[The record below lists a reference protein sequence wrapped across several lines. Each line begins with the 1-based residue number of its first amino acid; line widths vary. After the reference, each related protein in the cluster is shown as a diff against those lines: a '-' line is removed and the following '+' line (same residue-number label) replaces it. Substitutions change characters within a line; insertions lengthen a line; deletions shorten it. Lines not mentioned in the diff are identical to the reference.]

1 MNVSDGNAN
10 EESKGNLAG
19 RSTAT
24 NARLTADK
32 SNDRLTAN
40 KAGAGSLEI
49 DIESERDDNEGM
61 MLLGDQGEDEPLG

>member
-1 MNVSDGNAN
+1 MNVSDGNLN

-32 SNDRLTAN
+32 SNDRLTVN
-40 KAGAGSLEI
+40 KAGIGSL
-49 DIESERDDNEGM
+49 
-61 MLLGDQGEDEPLG
+61 